1 MKFSFATAFLAFTA
15 ASAVVFAAPTEG
27 TSELTTNGVFAFSG
41 NKIDGKVLGKT
52 ILGTFSKK
60 LPVANLVIP
69 AHYSFKK
76 LSDLDGKF
84 TGSIVGGKLSIKYN
98 KGGATITGKASEP
111 HPIVFQG
118 ETKVL

>member
-1 MKFSFATAFLAFTA
+1 M
-15 ASAVVFAAPTEG
+15 
-27 TSELTTNGVFAFSG
+27 GVFAFSG
-41 NKIDGKVLGKT
+41 VLIEGRVLGKT
-52 ILGTFSKK
+52 LDGKFTHP
-60 LPVANLVIP
+60 LPIP
-69 AHYSFKK
+69 ALVDPAFYKFKK

-84 TGSIVGGKLSIKYN
+84 KGHVVGGELSITYN